1 MVLILYCL
9 YGFNFCILSDLDF
22 LIILMCERKNIF
34 IDMMYLFVL
43 RYREEKYNDIL
54 VKYKVVNCDW

>member
-9 YGFNFCILSDLDF
+9 YGFNFCILIDLDF

-34 IDMMYLFVL
+34 IDMYLLVL
-43 RYREEKYNDIL
+43 RYRKEKYNDIL
-54 VKYKVVNCDW
+54 VKYKVVNCDR

>member
-9 YGFNFCILSDLDF
+9 YGFNFCILIDLDF

-34 IDMMYLFVL
+34 IDMMYLLVL